1 MRNWI
6 SARRAGLFALILL
19 ALLAIF
25 HLLVLVRII
34 PTGMVWGGEIEDKS
48 AFIRM
53 EILALVITLIFTIVI
68 AIPSGYIRT
77 RKLQKLAGIGVWVV
91 FAYFLLNILGN
102 LMSENATEKAI
113 FTPVSILLAIFT
125 FRLAIEKRISQKTNH
140 TGS

>member
-6 SARRAGLFALILL
+6 NARRAGLFALILL

-25 HLLVLVRII
+25 HLLVLVRFI
-34 PTGMVWGGEIEDKS
+34 PTGMVWGGQIEDKS
-48 AFIRM
+48 AFFRM
-53 EILALVITLIFTIVI
+53 ESLALVITLIFTIII
-68 AIPSGYIRT
+68 AIKSGYIRT
-77 RKLQKLAGIGVWVV
+77 RKFQKLAGIVVWVI

-125 FRLAIEKRISQKTNH
+125 FRLAIEKRPSHKTNH
-140 TGS
+140 PGS